1 MTERGTL
8 MFQVLA
14 VLAIMTMTAP
24 MLMRQ
29 RARQIAEVERRTV
42 AEQTHRIER
51 ALKEYI
57 AATAMQKTAE
67 LSQQG
72 VTTKTSFTVPNAALK
87 PYLPDGWFENDV
99 LRPNRLVESYTLTV
113 EASCIEIMQNRCV
126 RYVFHGSCT
135 PTFPNGKQS
144 GI

>member
-14 VLAIMTMTAP
+14 VLAIMAMTAP

-42 AEQTHRIER
+42 AEQTKRIDR

-57 AATAMQKTAE
+57 ISQKLPITGFASII
-67 LSQQG
+67 LHKNSGFIAKKRFQ
-72 VTTKTSFTVPNAALK
+72 NAIHRPRCGIEALFARI
-87 PYLPDGWFENDV
+87 LF
-99 LRPNRLVESYTLTV
+99 
-113 EASCIEIMQNRCV
+113 
-126 RYVFHGSCT
+126 
-135 PTFPNGKQS
+135 
-144 GI
+144 